1 MKINILASGS
11 GGNCIALRN
20 NETVVLIDAGIAKTK
35 IEKRLLEV
43 GIRPDTIAAIFITHA
58 HKDHTK
64 GLPLANKYK
73 IPVFA
78 SKGEWKEIKSV
89 DEDLANILKMESV
102 VLSYEICGDFARYI
116 EIIPFAVH
124 HDAFEPYGY
133 VVQTKDMK
141 VSICLDTGHIDSNM
155 LEAMKDS
162 NVYIIEANHDPK
174 MVEASN
180 YPNSVKARIL
190 SDVGH
195 LSNKQTAAALQKLVR
210 GKGEKIYLTHL
221 SSKNNMPSL
230 AETTVVHALY
240 KKGLKPGVDY
250 EIEVV

>member
-20 NETVVLIDAGIAKTK
+20 NETTVLIDAGIAKTK
-35 IEKRLLEV
+35 IEKRLLEA
-43 GIRPDTIAAIFITHA
+43 GIRPNTIKAIFITHA

-64 GLPLANKYK
+64 GLPLANKYH
-73 IPVFA
+73 IPVYA
-78 SKGEWKEIKSV
+78 SEGEWKDISSV
-89 DEDLANILKMESV
+89 DKELTNILSLEG
-102 VLSYEICGDFARYI
+102 VLFDYEGFGEWI
-116 EIIPFAVH
+116 EIIPFQTH

-133 VVQTKDMK
+133 VVQTEDMK

-174 MVEASN
+174 MVETSN
-180 YPNSVKARIL
+180 YPDSVKSRIL

-210 GKGEKIYLTHL
+210 GKGEKIYLAHL
-221 SSKNNMPSL
+221 SSKNNMSSL